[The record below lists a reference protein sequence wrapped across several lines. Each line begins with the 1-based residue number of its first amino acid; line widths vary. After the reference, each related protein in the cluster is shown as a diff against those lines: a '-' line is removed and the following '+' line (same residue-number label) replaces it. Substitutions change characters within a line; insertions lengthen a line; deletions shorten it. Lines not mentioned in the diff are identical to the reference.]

1 MSSWKSYTILHK
13 KKNRRELGMM
23 LIEGARLCKEAVFSS
38 LKCEEAFVTEDFQQ
52 SEYWPEIEAE
62 LWKKQVEVRTIDERS
77 LKKLAET
84 NSPQGIIAVMHIP
97 QLDLNSLE
105 VSDTSLFLM
114 LDGVRDPGNA
124 GTLIRTAE
132 WFGASAVLL
141 ADSVDPWNGKVLRSA
156 MGSSFR
162 LPVLETNVEDAFKWF
177 ADRQIETLAAV
188 LKNAVDIKSA
198 QINFPAALI
207 LGSEAHGL
215 SAVSINQSNQNV
227 RIAGSGKAES
237 LNVAVA
243 GGVFLDHLTQRL
255 RKG

>member
-1 MSSWKSYTILHK
+1 
-13 KKNRRELGMM
+13 M
-23 LIEGARLCKEAVFSS
+23 LVEGARLCKEAIFSP
-38 LKCEEAFVTEDFQQ
+38 LKCEEAFVTEAFQQ
-52 SEYWPEIEAE
+52 TEHWPEIEAE
-62 LWKKQVEVRTIDERS
+62 LWKKQVEVRPIEERS
-77 LKKLAET
+77 LKRLAET

-97 QLDLNSLE
+97 QADLNALE
-105 VSDTSLFLM
+105 VNDKTLLLM

-141 ADSVDPWNGKVLRSA
+141 VNSVDPWSGKVLRSS

-162 LPVLETNVEDAFKWF
+162 LPVLETGGTDVLNWF
-177 ADRQIETLAAV
+177 AEKQIQTLAAV
-188 LKNAVDIKSA
+188 LENATDVKSA
-198 QINFPAALI
+198 RVTFPTALI

-215 SAVSINQSNQNV
+215 SAASLAQADQKIK
-227 RIAGSGKAES
+227 ITGSGNAES

-243 GGVFLDHLTQRL
+243 GGIFLDHLTQQI

>member
-1 MSSWKSYTILHK
+1 
-13 KKNRRELGMM
+13 MM
-23 LIEGARLCKEAVFSS
+23 LVEGARLCKEAIFSP
-38 LKCEEAFVTEDFQQ
+38 LQCEEAFVTEDFQQ
-52 SEYWPEIEAE
+52 TEHWPEIEAE

-84 NSPQGIIAVMHIP
+84 NSPQGIIAVMHLTK
-97 QLDLNSLE
+97 LDLNALDIDDSSL
-105 VSDTSLFLM
+105 LLM

-141 ADSVDPWNGKVLRSA
+141 ADSVDPWNGKVIRSA

-162 LPVLETNVEDAFKWF
+162 LPVLETTVDDAFRWF
-177 ADRQIETLAAV
+177 AEKRIQALAA
-188 LKNAVDIKSA
+188 LLENATDIESA
-198 QINFPAALI
+198 RIKFPAALI

-215 SAVSINQSNQNV
+215 SAISTAQSDLNV
-227 RIAGSGKAES
+227 RIAGSGNAES

-243 GGVFLDHLTQRL
+243 GGIFLDHLMQRL